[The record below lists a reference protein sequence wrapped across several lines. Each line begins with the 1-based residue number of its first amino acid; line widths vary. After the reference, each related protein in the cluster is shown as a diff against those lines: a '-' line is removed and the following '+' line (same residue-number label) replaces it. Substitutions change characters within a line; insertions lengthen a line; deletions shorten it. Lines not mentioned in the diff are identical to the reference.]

1 MTNPGGKGSTP
12 RPLSVSQEQ
21 YAQRWDAIFGKD
33 NPVVKDSL
41 TAHMLKNDAVFYMS
55 EKRAENLS
63 EIVQD
68 SAEMHRIFEGDA
80 DELANA

>member
-1 MTNPGGKGSTP
+1 MANPGGKGSTP

-21 YAQRWDAIFGKD
+21 YNERWEAISMSKKD
-33 NPVVKDSL
+33 EKID
-41 TAHMLKNDAVFYMS
+41 MS

-68 SAEMHRIFEGDA
+68 RAEIHRIFE
-80 DELANA
+80 DEEE

>member
-1 MTNPGGKGSTP
+1 MSNPGGKGSTP

-21 YAQRWDAIFGKD
+21 YNERWDAIFMSKKD
-33 NPVVKDSL
+33 EKID
-41 TAHMLKNDAVFYMS
+41 MS

-68 SAEMHRIFEGDA
+68 RAEIHRIFEGD
-80 DELANA
+80 DDDSQ